1 MAAYSSAAILELQA
15 GAISAK
21 TSPRCLVCLNCCCR
35 LVPSGLLILSSWFLR
50 LDPLVPEPLL
60 QEHLLQEQL
69 AANLTRTLTFGGD
82 RSTIH
87 PADELNFDI
96 REQHKDS
103 DA

>member
-15 GAISAK
+15 GVISAK
-21 TSPRCLVCLNCCCR
+21 TSPRYLVCLNCCCR
-35 LVPSGLLILSSWFLR
+35 LVPSGVLILSSWFLR

-69 AANLTRTLTFGGD
+69 AANLTRTLTLGGD
-82 RSTIH
+82 RSAIH

>member
-69 AANLTRTLTFGGD
+69 AANLTRTLTLGGD
-82 RSTIH
+82 RSAIH
-87 PADELNFDI
+87 PADELNFNI

>member
-15 GAISAK
+15 GAMSAK

-35 LVPSGLLILSSWFLR
+35 LVPSGVLILSSWFLR

-69 AANLTRTLTFGGD
+69 AANLTRTLTLGGD
-82 RSTIH
+82 RSAIH